1 MKGMEEDLNPFL
13 SMMWC
18 VLAVIMFILVITFP
32 PILAAS
38 AYTAVTIVVY
48 RVCYSTISRMNP
60 DFSDFTSTAVSFCVL
75 HCGLPI
81 FLLECFYFLVG
92 RLGENNSSGLL
103 ITGQ

>member
-48 RVCYSTISRMNP
+48 RVCYSTISRMNL
-60 DFSDFTSTAVSFCVL
+60 DFSDFTSTAVSFLCAALWPAYFSFGV
-75 HCGLPI
+75 
-81 FLLECFYFLVG
+81 FLFLG
-92 RLGENNSSGLL
+92 RAIRRE
-103 ITGQ
+103 